1 MSCKSVGLSAV
12 AQKKV
17 MKELRSLMEEPCA
30 DITVSEDG
38 CMSQISAEVAGP
50 EGTPYEGGIFRLRLV
65 LPHDFPET
73 PPRGYFQTRIFH
85 PNVSSIG
92 EICVNVLKKD
102 WKSSMGLR
110 HILQIIRCLLIEPFP
125 ESALNEEAGRL
136 FMDDYQEYF
145 RQASMWTRLHGSSCS
160 SSGRLSRPLA
170 SIESN
175 ALASENDER
184 AVYNQSGK
192 SLNSPLSPARKSVGN
207 WGVGA
212 ENLNMPKQFTGQT
225 KTPKKRNGLRRL

>member
-1 MSCKSVGLSAV
+1 
-12 AQKKV
+12 
-17 MKELRSLMEEPCA
+17 
-30 DITVSEDG
+30 
-38 CMSQISAEVAGP
+38 
-50 EGTPYEGGIFRLRLV
+50 
-65 LPHDFPET
+65 
-73 PPRGYFQTRIFH
+73 
-85 PNVSSIG
+85 
-92 EICVNVLKKD
+92 
-102 WKSSMGLR
+102 
-110 HILQIIRCLLIEPFP
+110 
-125 ESALNEEAGRL
+125 
-136 FMDDYQEYF
+136 MDDYQEYF